1 MSEAIPAASANT
13 KPLPEHMGVELSA
26 AEWSLLLASFGVG
39 GVCACDGALDYGC
52 PLCTED
58 QFVTWLHNVRSLK
71 HG

>member
-1 MSEAIPAASANT
+1 
-13 KPLPEHMGVELSA
+13 MGVELSA